1 MSGVLS
7 EELEDL
13 EDILNEGDE
22 SCSSFEDG
30 RRRS

>member
-1 MSGVLS
+1 MMSGVLS

-22 SCSSFEDG
+22 SCSSVEDG
-30 RRRS
+30 